1 MPESQVRNFG
11 HEIVYEDWSFLLP
24 HMGTSEMVAGFENYT
39 NNMIKANFPE
49 KIITIS
55 NFDKPFM
62 TQELKELRR
71 KRQRIYRKRGGALNT
86 LK

>member
-11 HEIVYEDWSFLLP
+11 HEIVNEDWSFLLP
-24 HMGTSEMVAGFENYT
+24 HMGTSEMVACFENCT